1 MATKDPTDRNSN
13 GLPSNSR
20 GFLLKRSKQLEYYGR
35 DCKGLV
41 YHLQAKK
48 GAMAADV
55 CQLFGVGPEKT
66 ETLHEG
72 RSEKRSCDTEHEK
85 RQCQEELVQRKVRLL
100 IGLPYHG
107 HIRKATYLKYDVH
120 QSKHLRI
127 DFLVHPRVK
136 SPASTKLKM

>member
-55 CQLFGVGPEKT
+55 CQLFGVGPEKN
-66 ETLHEG
+66 
-72 RSEKRSCDTEHEK
+72 RNPAR
-85 RQCQEELVQRKVRLL
+85 RKV
-100 IGLPYHG
+100 GEE
-107 HIRKATYLKYDVH
+107 K
-120 QSKHLRI
+120 LRY
-127 DFLVHPRVK
+127 R
-136 SPASTKLKM
+136 T